1 MRELHRS
8 ETDKWI
14 AGVCGGIGETYS
26 FDPITVRLIAIA
38 LCLVF
43 AILPFAFVYIV
54 AWMVVPTSPASS
66 ES

>member
-43 AILPFAFVYIV
+43 AILPFAFVYII
-54 AWMVVPTSPASS
+54 A
-66 ES
+66 